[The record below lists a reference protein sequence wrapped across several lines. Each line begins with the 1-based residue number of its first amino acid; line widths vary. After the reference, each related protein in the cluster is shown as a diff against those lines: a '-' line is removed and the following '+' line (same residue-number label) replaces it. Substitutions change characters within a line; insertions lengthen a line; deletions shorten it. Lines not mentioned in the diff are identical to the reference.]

1 VRRRFFVEQ
10 FEGNSATMQGDAA
23 HHLGNV
29 LRAQPG
35 QIYELS
41 DGQRVCLGRVERV
54 SRDRV
59 EFALVEEIPGYQ
71 PRVDVTLLLAVVKFD
86 AFEWA
91 IEKATE
97 LGVST
102 IVPLAA
108 ARSDKAHVAAAGKRA
123 ERWRKLLAEASQQS
137 RRVKVPALQ
146 DAARPAE
153 VFPKQSAAIK
163 VVLSERPEAPALRKL
178 LSGAT
183 APSAA
188 LAIGPEGGWT
198 DEEFALAPK
207 AGFREASLGKLIL
220 RTETAVI
227 AALASINYALGD

>member
-1 VRRRFFVEQ
+1 
-10 FEGNSATMQGDAA
+10 MQGDAA

-29 LRAQPG
+29 LRAQVG
-35 QIYELS
+35 QFYELS

-54 SRDRV
+54 TRDRV
-59 EFALVEEIPGYQ
+59 EFVLLEEIPTYR
-71 PRVDVTLLLAVVKFD
+71 PRLEVTLLLAVVKFD

-108 ARSDKAHVAAAGKRA
+108 ARSEKAQLAAAAKRA

-137 RRVKVPALQ
+137 RRVRVPALE

-153 VFPKQSAAIK
+153 ALLRQTAAVKIL
-163 VVLSERPEAPALRKL
+163 LSEEPDAPALRKL
-178 LSGAT
+178 LTGAA

-188 LAIGPEGGWT
+188 LAIGPEGGWAG
-198 DEEFALAPK
+198 EEFVIAEK

-227 AALASINYALGD
+227 AALASINYALGE

>member
-1 VRRRFFVEQ
+1 ML
-10 FEGNSATMQGDAA
+10 GNAA

-35 QIYELS
+35 QFYELS

-54 SRDRV
+54 LRDRV

-108 ARSDKAHVAAAGKRA
+108 ARSEKAQLAAGKRA
-123 ERWRKLLAEASQQS
+123 ERWRKLLVEASEQS
-137 RRVKVPALQ
+137 RRVRVPALE
-146 DAARPAE
+146 DAARPEEA
-153 VFPKQSAAIK
+153 FPRQSAAIK
-163 VVLSERPEAPALRKL
+163 ILLSERPLAPALRQV
-178 LSGAT
+178 LSGST

-198 DEEFALAPK
+198 EEEFAVAQR
-207 AGFREASLGKLIL
+207 AGFQEASLGQLIL
-220 RTETAVI
+220 RTETAAI
-227 AALASINYALGD
+227 AALASLSYALGD